1 MTLPA
6 PVGRSARRLPA
17 FGALVLAG
25 LFAGFPLFW
34 LISSSLKQPDE
45 IVRLPPAWVPAQPSF
60 EAFAEVFRLLP
71 IGNAF
76 LNSFLIAGVSTAAV
90 VATSTAAGWAF
101 AVFAFRGRDQLFYL
115 LLATMFVPPI
125 TTLVPLFWLVQSAG
139 LLDSLVGVLVPQLAN
154 AFGIYLIRQF
164 ARGVPRELLDAA
176 RVDGASEW
184 QILRRIG
191 VPLMRPAIATLAMFA
206 FVYYWN
212 AYLWPLVVLQSP
224 EHSTIVL
231 VVNQL
236 LSYTTAVRY
245 ANVIYAGTLLAILPN
260 IVLFLFV
267 IRAYRDVGFASAV
280 KG

>member
-1 MTLPA
+1 MP
-6 PVGRSARRLPA
+6 
-17 FGALVLAG
+17 ALVALVMAA
-25 LFAGFPLFW
+25 LFAGFPLAW
-34 LISSSLKQPDE
+34 LVSSSLKRPDE
-45 IVRLPPAWVPAQPSF
+45 IVRLPPAWLPSQPSLD
-60 EAFAEVFRLLP
+60 AFAEAFRLLP

-76 LNSFLIAGVSTAAV
+76 LNSFLIAGVSTVAV

-101 AVFAFRGRDQLFYL
+101 AVFTFRGRDQLFLL

-125 TTLVPLFWLVQSAG
+125 TTLVPLYWLVQSAG

-176 RVDGASEW
+176 RVDGATEW
-184 QILRRIG
+184 QILRRVG

-245 ANVIYAGTLLAILPN
+245 ANVVYAGTLLAILPN
-260 IVLFLFV
+260 VILFLFV

>member
-1 MTLPA
+1 MTTRGQL
-6 PVGRSARRLPA
+6 GRTARRIPA
-17 FGALVLAG
+17 VIALVLAA

-45 IVRLPPAWVPAQPSF
+45 IVRLPPAWLPAQPSLD
-60 EAFAEVFRLLP
+60 AFAEVFRLLP

-76 LNSFLIAGVSTAAV
+76 VNSFLIAGVSTAAV

-101 AVFAFRGRDQLFYL
+101 AVFTFRGRDQLFYL

-125 TTLVPLFWLVQSAG
+125 TTLVPLYWLVQSAG
-139 LLDSLVGVLVPQLAN
+139 LLDSLIGVLVPQLAN

-176 RVDGASEW
+176 RVDGATEW
-184 QILRRIG
+184 QILLRIG

-245 ANVIYAGTLLAILPN
+245 ANVVYAGTLLAIVPN

-267 IRAYRDVGFASAV
+267 IRAYRDVGYASAV